1 MSAAFLSR
9 SPVLRRLSGRFA
21 RWPWATLAEVA
32 ARAGYAARGA
42 VYLSIG
48 AIGLMAA
55 ADLTPHAEGAL
66 GALEAW
72 GEWPPGVALLW
83 LTGLGLYG
91 FAGWRALQALFDPDR
106 LGRSPKALACRAGQA
121 ISGAVHAGLA
131 ISVFGLLDAI
141 EDLHEA
147 DDREATRA
155 AVGKALELP
164 AGELLVMAVGLFIV
178 GVAAGNILR
187 AVFDHFGRDLKG
199 DAETR
204 RLAGWLGRL
213 GYLARGLAFLPGGVF
228 LVLAGW
234 RARTSD
240 VRGLGATLDALE
252 ALPLGNPA
260 LALLALGLMAFGG
273 FALMEAWRRPI
284 RTERAIRA

>member
-1 MSAAFLSR
+1 MSLALPSR
-9 SPVLRRLSGRFA
+9 SPVLDRLRRRFA
-21 RWPWATLAEVA
+21 RWPWATLAEMA

-91 FAGWRALQALFDPDR
+91 FAGWRALQALFDPDG

-121 ISGAVHAGLA
+121 VSGAVHAGLA

-147 DDREATRA
+147 DDRESTRA

-187 AVFDHFGRDLKG
+187 AVFDHFGRGLKG
-199 DAETR
+199 DAGTR

-234 RARTSD
+234 RARTAE

-252 ALPLGNPA
+252 NQPLGNPA

-284 RTERAIRA
+284 RTERAIRG